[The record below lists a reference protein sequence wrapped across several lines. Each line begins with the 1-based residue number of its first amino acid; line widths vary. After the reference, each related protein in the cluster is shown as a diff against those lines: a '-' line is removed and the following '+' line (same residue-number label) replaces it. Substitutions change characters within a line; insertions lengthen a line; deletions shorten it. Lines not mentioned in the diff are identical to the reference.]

1 MKLKTERE
9 IKILREG
16 GKRLAHVIGV
26 VAQAVAPGVATAE
39 LDAIAEHEINRLDCR
54 PAFKGY
60 SGYPATAC
68 VSVNN
73 QVVHGIPQ
81 ADIFL
86 ETGDIVGIDLGLVY
100 EKLYT
105 DMALTV
111 PVGVVSD
118 RAAQLIDATRIALE
132 RGIAAAQPGGRVGD
146 IGHAVESYATSR
158 GFSVVRQLVGHGVGY
173 QVHEPPQVPNY
184 GRSGTGPEL
193 APGLVIAIEP
203 MLNLGT
209 ADVETLEDGWTI
221 VTTDGEWS
229 AHFEHTIAITR
240 QGPLIITAP

>member
-39 LDAIAEHEINRLDCR
+39 LDAIAEREINRLDCR